1 MGRQLP
7 RSRFKFNDAPTRS
20 KALDYLS
27 QLAKAG
33 PVNLTPEL
41 VNRIRNGDITNANIS
56 TILDK
61 RPLLPSRVA
70 SLVKL
75 QKCLRL
81 VPLNI
86 DEKKTA
92 TDYVQIL
99 SDNGLATIDV
109 SNSMAQIMM
118 SVVKINESSLWILS
132 DPTRVYY
139 KGGGMY
145 SCHGRYNLMPSMK
158 NGYKWWRH
166 ENLNYTVYVATNW
179 VLGYIGNRGEKILS
193 VAPLSDTYPHIHKQI
208 LPPQFGWS
216 DLSAGQKMITAYASE
231 SRPLKQKTL
240 SDFHWQYDNNAS
252 HGSIEWANMNSD
264 QHVEM
269 TKQFLMGKT
278 IFEKTVSATQGNHP
292 TPPKYMYNF
301 KTMKQKN
308 TATDFERDIRIV
320 DNSALP
326 LPPVVHTAKP
336 MVARRVI
343 SNVTR
348 RSEFH
353 RHSDNWPT
361 QLGYHGLG
369 GHWLG
374 EDCYNNN
381 PVLHGLPPADYS
393 SSDDLLKYF
402 KWRPLPKLSVNKALV
417 DYYSFDSAKLRF
429 AHFMNIVKN
438 QEKSF
443 QKELKCSV
451 LFHSGTMEGVAGIS
465 ATGFQNLSAANGA
478 MCGTGSY
485 MSVYPYADYCM
496 GKAISNLTYMKY
508 DCNNFG
514 AMLVCVG
521 AVVPSEYTYDATGD
535 IIKAGSGIRGTATS
549 KGICGGTF
557 LEDKIDDEN
566 GEFPVANREV
576 VFWFDKQQFICP
588 LGIIIFTK

>member
-1 MGRQLP
+1 
-7 RSRFKFNDAPTRS
+7 
-20 KALDYLS
+20 
-27 QLAKAG
+27 
-33 PVNLTPEL
+33 
-41 VNRIRNGDITNANIS
+41 
-56 TILDK
+56 
-61 RPLLPSRVA
+61 
-70 SLVKL
+70 
-75 QKCLRL
+75 
-81 VPLNI
+81 
-86 DEKKTA
+86 
-92 TDYVQIL
+92 
-99 SDNGLATIDV
+99 
-109 SNSMAQIMM
+109 
-118 SVVKINESSLWILS
+118 
-132 DPTRVYY
+132 
-139 KGGGMY
+139 
-145 SCHGRYNLMPSMK
+145 
-158 NGYKWWRH
+158 
-166 ENLNYTVYVATNW
+166 
-179 VLGYIGNRGEKILS
+179 
-193 VAPLSDTYPHIHKQI
+193 
-208 LPPQFGWS
+208 
-216 DLSAGQKMITAYASE
+216 MITAYASE

-438 QEKSF
+438 QEKI
-443 QKELKCSV
+443 V
-451 LFHSGTMEGVAGIS
+451 
-465 ATGFQNLSAANGA
+465 
-478 MCGTGSY
+478 
-485 MSVYPYADYCM
+485 
-496 GKAISNLTYMKY
+496 
-508 DCNNFG
+508 
-514 AMLVCVG
+514 
-521 AVVPSEYTYDATGD
+521 
-535 IIKAGSGIRGTATS
+535 S
-549 KGICGGTF
+549 KGIKVFCFISFRHHGRSSWHLCHWFSKSECGKWCNVWYRF
-557 LEDKIDDEN
+557 LHVCVSLRRLLHGQGDIKSDLHEN
-566 GEFPVANREV
+566 MIVNNFWRYVWSVSGPWYRPSIRTMQPV
-576 VFWFDKQQFICP
+576 I
-588 LGIIIFTK
+588 